1 MPACGRQ
8 APAFK
13 PQQLTS
19 ETSMGDNQSQSINC
33 SKDSKAARRPR
44 VGIPRGAG
52 FSRRGAPGAHNRH
65 SPPVGWCDSID
76 SCSAVGGFTLA
87 LSRRELDRVGLTRVI
102 AVVDVRSHKGIN
114 I

>member
-1 MPACGRQ
+1 MKRLWAIIRVKVSIAVKIQRQ
-8 APAFK
+8 LVGHVLAFH
-13 PQQLTS
+13 
-19 ETSMGDNQSQSINC
+19 
-33 SKDSKAARRPR
+33 AAQAS
-44 VGIPRGAG
+44 AG
-52 FSRRGAPGAHNRH
+52 VVHREHTTVTA
-65 SPPVGWCDSID
+65 PPVGWCDSID